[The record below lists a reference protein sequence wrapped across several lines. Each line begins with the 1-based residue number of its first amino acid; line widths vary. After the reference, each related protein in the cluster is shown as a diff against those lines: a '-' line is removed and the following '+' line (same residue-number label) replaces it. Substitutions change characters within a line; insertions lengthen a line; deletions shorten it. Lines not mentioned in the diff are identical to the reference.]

1 MIWKLSVPIDW
12 KGLLG
17 LICCSLV
24 LGCSDVPE
32 GFDKMD
38 DLVAR
43 KLYSFGAGDLT
54 VNQSA
59 FVLLRLRMA
68 RLNSDTAQVHEIM
81 LSAKDLASVFLNQ
94 TMAADLA
101 TLEEGARVEYIAPSA
116 SIQGFSGQQKFRLEV
131 QIEKCFANQKEAARF
146 LATSASEGLRPEAE
160 CMDLYTALCPEL
172 EWVAYNDLW
181 LGFKQRMAGDS
192 IKVDRNVV
200 IAYNTFLLSGERLDS
215 LTMMDFTFGKA
226 GQLLPAM
233 QWGLAK
239 MSEGDIAR
247 ILTPSAWAFGHEGHP
262 AGRIPPHTPI
272 YWDVVVHEVR

>member
-1 MIWKLSVPIDW
+1 MIWKLSAPIDW
-12 KGLLG
+12 KWIAC
-17 LICCSLV
+17 LIFCSLG

-32 GFDKMD
+32 GFEKMD
-38 DLVAR
+38 DLVAK
-43 KLYSFGAGDLT
+43 KLYAFGAGDLS
-54 VNQSA
+54 VNQA
-59 FVLLRLRMA
+59 AYVLLQFRMA
-68 RLNSDTAQVHEIM
+68 ESQVDTAQVHEIM
-81 LSAKDLASVFLNQ
+81 LAGRDLASVFLNQ
-94 TMAADLA
+94 MMAADLGL
-101 TLEEGARVEYIAPSA
+101 LEEGARVEYLAPKA
-116 SIQGFSGQQKFRLEV
+116 AIHGFSGQQKVHLEV
-131 QIEKCFANQKEAARF
+131 QIEKCFTNQKEAARF

-192 IKVDRNVV
+192 VKVDREVV

-239 MSEGDIAR
+239 MREGDIAR

-272 YWDVVVHEVR
+272 YWDVVVQEVK